1 MTTQTILLD
10 AKALAGELDYGHF
23 QILYRKL
30 GKQINWREAQPRI
43 PYCTRHGGSFV
54 DPLTGITWSVSSCGL
69 IERDRLLDKDTYD
82 VGMLLLMDN
91 RVYYQKDVAEF
102 WYRYEKE
109 KWVPQKYSPWQHPG
123 VTVEKLRPATEY
135 EFACYWTNSKG
146 AGPRSDPIVWTTA
159 DKPSRRLDI
168 TIIEEVANA

>member
-10 AKALAGELDYGHF
+10 AKALAGELDWGHF

-30 GKQINWREAQPRI
+30 GKQINWREGPRV

-54 DPLTGITWSVSSCGL
+54 DPHTGITWSVSSCGL

-91 RVYYQKDVAEF
+91 RVYYAKDVAEF

-109 KWVPQKYSPWQHPG
+109 KWVAQKYSPWQDPG

-135 EFACYWTNSKG
+135 EFAAYVTNSRVMG
-146 AGPRSDPIVWTTA
+146 RPCEPIVHMTA
-159 DKPSRRLDI
+159 GRQPSRLDT